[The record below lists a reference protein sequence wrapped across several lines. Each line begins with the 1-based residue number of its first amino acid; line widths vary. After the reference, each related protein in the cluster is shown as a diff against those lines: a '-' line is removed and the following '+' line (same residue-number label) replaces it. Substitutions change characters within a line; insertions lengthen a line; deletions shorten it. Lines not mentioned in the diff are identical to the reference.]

1 MEDASYVCLGQ
12 LQSKSRE
19 FTYTKTIII
28 IEHFRLFQITK
39 NRQRRIC
46 CGAWG
51 ALKRRHPAFIH
62 SAQQQASEK
71 TPPSVLLPVASNSVC
86 CVMLWPSFSILQIS
100 FRCCLPTRM
109 MPVCVS
115 LQVGDALSH
124 ILNDDGNRQ
133 DSSVFQSFS
142 RPCFGAKGHFIA
154 KQCKAYCLTIK
165 ITLHLCMGI
174 KLNQEF
180 LRFSRRLKI
189 NLKSLAFLHFTTL
202 RAKRA

>member
-1 MEDASYVCLGQ
+1 MCWGLGGIKKETPCIY
-12 LQSKSRE
+12 S
-19 FTYTKTIII
+19 FCTAVGIG
-28 IEHFRLFQITK
+28 K
-39 NRQRRIC
+39 NT
-46 CGAWG
+46 
-51 ALKRRHPAFIH
+51 
-62 SAQQQASEK
+62 S
-71 TPPSVLLPVASNSVC
+71 VASRTTSV
-86 CVMLWPSFSILQIS
+86 VMLWPSFSILQIS
-100 FRCCLPTRM
+100 SRRPGF
-109 MPVCVS
+109 S
-115 LQVGDALSH
+115 DALSH

-180 LRFSRRLKI
+180 LRFSRCLKI

>member
-1 MEDASYVCLGQ
+1 MK
-12 LQSKSRE
+12 SKWSKAIFSSFLSSLRSQCC
-19 FTYTKTIII
+19 KMAKM
-28 IEHFRLFQITK
+28 RLFLVNFQTLCIYSFCTAVGIGK
-39 NRQRRIC
+39 NT
-46 CGAWG
+46 
-51 ALKRRHPAFIH
+51 
-62 SAQQQASEK
+62 S
-71 TPPSVLLPVASNSVC
+71 VASRTTSV
-86 CVMLWPSFSILQIS
+86 VMLWPSFSILQIS
-100 FRCCLPTRM
+100 SRRPGFL
-109 MPVCVS
+109 
-115 LQVGDALSH
+115 DALSH

-180 LRFSRRLKI
+180 LRFSRCLKI